1 MNLLVAV
8 VVGAG
13 VGVGVLLVLL
23 GLQRHEP
30 SDDRRRPPWH
40 RLERI
45 DQLNLRLGLA
55 VAFTVVAWFLTAWP
69 VALALAFVGGFVTP
83 TLVGAKKRR
92 REAVTR
98 TEAVAGWAEQLRDI
112 IASAAGLN
120 EAIAATSAVAP
131 LPIRTDVQNLARRLR
146 YQPLPDLLRQFAAD
160 VDDPAADQIAAALT
174 VASERRAQNLTEL
187 LSEVATAA
195 REEASMRMR
204 TETAR
209 AQTYS
214 DVRAVTFIVLAVFL
228 FLLLT
233 NRGYLEPFGSL
244 TGQLVLALVGLMWAG
259 AIQGL
264 AALAVVRRP
273 TRVLAINEGDRS

>member
-8 VVGAG
+8 IVG
-13 VGVGVLLVLL
+13 VGVGVGLLLVFL

-30 SDDRRRPPWH
+30 AEQNRPSPWH

-45 DQLNLRLGLA
+45 DQIKLRLGLA
-55 VAFTVVAWFLTAWP
+55 VAFTFVAWFLTAWP
-69 VALALAFVGGFVTP
+69 VALALASVGGFVTP

-187 LSEVATAA
+187 LSEVAAAA

-214 DVRAVTFIVLAVFL
+214 DVRAVTFIVFAVFL

-233 NRGYLEPFGSL
+233 NRGYLEPFDSFA
-244 TGQLVLALVGLMWAG
+244 GQSVLAVVGLMWAA

-273 TRVLAINEGDRS
+273 TRVLAINDGDRS